1 MKKTIIITL
10 VLVLIFTLAFSL
22 TACNKNKPE
31 PEKTNIVYLGDSICE
46 AIIGPQPLGERD
58 NIGYYAIVGR
68 INDFNYYNHS
78 ISGHQTSDG
87 MLKDGVGLLE
97 VLQRDTEDGGMIK
110 THIEK
115 ADIIHISVLGNN
127 ALQFDLGWLMLEAAN
142 PGFDPQTLMI
152 TEDGETYK
160 SLIYYMING
169 VDDETPYEDY
179 HRESKEVAREGEIL
193 EFKFPHTYDN
203 LCDIVAQLKVLN
215 PNAKILFQK
224 VYNPVFEGTTLL
236 KKEYVDELAKI
247 TDTNGRF
254 GTAGEKITT
263 YKQIRAIAESLL
275 GILNGTLD
283 RYNSEHPG
291 MIEILDITSYF
302 NNLAGDDITKDS
314 YGAKMLFQDWTH
326 PSSRGHAAI
335 AAATQEWLE
344 ANGMANPNALE
355 NYKAIKVEQVNR
367 MFSGVAGFDAAATIA
382 AINAG
387 TTMKAVTDAFFEA
400 TDPYLTKADYSR
412 NNLSYDRSGE
422 KYFEKDVKFALD
434 IENSV
439 FMSDD
444 QLFALID
451 SLALNTEE
459 CYFSFK
465 KDGTMHAQLQTKD
478 GLMGSVGGILDMLGV
493 SLDGIEDLDLQ
504 EAVDGT
510 VVGFFP
516 GFDLNNLKSALA
528 LVTNSVGANITGL
541 LERYD
546 TDPGVKYCVDYV
558 QTNKKLPADIFEK
571 LPPDLVLALT
581 LDTDYRFVE
590 EKDSNGNTQ
599 TLIYLGKEA
608 ARRDK
613 ANPFGVLKQTYV
625 KDDNGNNIRHL
636 TLRIEFIGITIALN
650 EII

>member
-1 MKKTIIITL
+1 MRKTIIITL
-10 VLVLIFTLAFSL
+10 VLVLVFTLAFSL
-22 TACNKNKPE
+22 TACNKNQPE

-87 MLKDGVGLLE
+87 MLKDGIGLLE

-110 THIEK
+110 THIEN

-127 ALQFDLGWLMLEAAN
+127 ALQFDLGWLMMEAAD
-142 PGFDPQTLMI
+142 PTFDPETLQI
-152 TEDGETYK
+152 TIDGERRN

-169 VDDETPYEDY
+169 VDDETPDEDY
-179 HRESKEVAREGEIL
+179 HRESKEVARKGEIL

-203 LCDIVAQLKVLN
+203 LCAIVSQLKELN

-236 KKEYVDELAKI
+236 KQEYVEALAEI

-254 GTAGEKITT
+254 GTAGENITT
-263 YKQIRAIAESLL
+263 YKQIRKVAESLL

-283 RYNSEHPG
+283 RYNREHPG

-302 NNLAGDDITKDS
+302 NNLAGDDIAKDS

-367 MFSGVAGFDAAATIA
+367 MFGGVSGFDTAATIA

-400 TDPYLTKADYSR
+400 TDPYLAKADYSR
-412 NNLSYDRSGE
+412 NNLVYDRSGE
-422 KYFEKDVKFALD
+422 KYYEKDVKFVID
-434 IENSV
+434 PETSV
-439 FMSDD
+439 FMSDTIVPYGT
-444 QLFALID
+444 ID
-451 SLALNTEE
+451 GIALNGSE
-459 CYFSFK
+459 CYFSFT
-465 KDGTMHAQLQTKD
+465 KDGKVHAQLQTKD
-478 GLMGSVGGILDMLGV
+478 GLLSGINGILSLLGV

-510 VVGFFP
+510 VIGFFP
-516 GFDLNNLKSALA
+516 GFDLNDLKSSLA

-558 QTNKKLPADIFEK
+558 QTNKKLPVDIFER
-571 LPPDLVLALT
+571 LPDDLVLALT
-581 LDTDYRFVE
+581 LDTDYRIVN
-590 EKDSNGNTQ
+590 EKDYNGNTQ

-608 ARRDK
+608 ATRDK
-613 ANPFGVLKQTYV
+613 ANPFGVLKQTTS
-625 KDDNGNNIRHL
+625 KNGIRHL
-636 TLRIEFIGITIALN
+636 TLRIEFIGITLELDEIA
-650 EII
+650 